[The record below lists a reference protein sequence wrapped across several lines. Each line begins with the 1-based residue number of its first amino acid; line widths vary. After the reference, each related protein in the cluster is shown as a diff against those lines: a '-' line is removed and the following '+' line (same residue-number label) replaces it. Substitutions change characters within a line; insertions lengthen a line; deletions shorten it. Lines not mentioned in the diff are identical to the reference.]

1 MNKERLREKLTNYN
15 KALQRLEE
23 ALAVKNPDTF
33 IYDAVIKRFEF
44 TYELAW
50 RLMKS
55 YIEYQGGA
63 DVRFARDV
71 FREAYAKGLIKE
83 GEVWLQMLQD
93 RDISSHTYDEE
104 ESKRI
109 YERVKKYWQHFSDLA
124 QDIEKGLGCTED

>member
-1 MNKERLREKLTNYN
+1 MNRGRVQEKLANYN
-15 KALQRLEE
+15 KALQRLDE
-23 ALAVKNPDTF
+23 ALAVENPNSF
-33 IYDAVIKRFEF
+33 IYDSVIKRFEF

-83 GEVWLQMLQD
+83 GKVWLQMLQD
-93 RDISSHTYDEE
+93 RNISSHTYNED
-104 ESKRI
+104 ESKQI
-109 YERVKKYWQHFSDLA
+109 YERVKKYRQYFFALA
-124 QDIEKGLGCTED
+124 QEIEKGLACTED